1 MEDSKVKGNERWTGA
16 IANLSEMAANLDSL
30 QKLLVQKAVYVD
42 EETFAKAS
50 LSAEQARTINVM
62 YSIVFVLTSILI
74 DAADILF
81 FWKIGVQGSV
91 YCEIHLGRPWFFY
104 VLFNFWLL
112 VQNFELGRFWCV
124 SIWLIGWFL
133 LQNLIC
139 FNFSLK
145 LIYSRNEISSAR
157 FKGFALPYSLPFQ

>member
-16 IANLSEMAANLDSL
+16 IANISEMAANLDSL

-62 YSIVFVLTSILI
+62 YSIVFVLTSIPI
-74 DAADILF
+74 DTADILF

-91 YCEIHLGRPWFFY
+91 YCEIHLGRP
-104 VLFNFWLL
+104 
-112 VQNFELGRFWCV
+112 
-124 SIWLIGWFL
+124 
-133 LQNLIC
+133 
-139 FNFSLK
+139 
-145 LIYSRNEISSAR
+145 
-157 FKGFALPYSLPFQ
+157 